1 MADTKVA
8 LVTGAARG
16 LGLEIARVLGRDGF
30 RLFLLDVLDERL
42 AEAAQA
48 LEAEG
53 YTVATRKTDV
63 SRHDEAFAAV
73 AQCIAAFGR
82 LDVLV
87 NCAGIVR
94 FNHAHEVPQAE
105 WDRILG
111 VNLSGPFFMTQAAL
125 PHLIAAEG
133 NIVNIASSNG
143 LRGTPYTLPYAA
155 TKAALISMTKTL
167 AMEYVDAPI
176 RVNAV
181 CPGPMNTEIG
191 NDIVFPPN
199 MDEAKLARYAGQ
211 RPAAEASEVAQAVGF
226 MASSAASAVHGA
238 IWTADGGISA
248 G

>member
-1 MADTKVA
+1 MADEKVA

-16 LGLEIARVLGRDGF
+16 LGLEIAKVLGHDGF
-30 RLFLLDVLDERL
+30 RLFLLDVLDDRL
-42 AEAAQA
+42 AEAAA
-48 LEAEG
+48 TLRAEG
-53 YTVATRKTDV
+53 YDVATRTTDV
-63 SRHDEAFAAV
+63 SQHDECFAAV
-73 AQCIAAFGR
+73 AGCIAAFGR
-82 LDVLV
+82 LDALV

-94 FNHAHEVPQAE
+94 FNHADQVPQAE

-125 PHLIAAEG
+125 PHLLKVSG

-155 TKAALISMTKTL
+155 TKAALISMTKTM
-167 AMEYVDAPI
+167 AMEFVDAPI

-191 NDIVFPPN
+191 ADIVFPPN
-199 MDEAKLARYAGQ
+199 IQHEKLARYAGQ
-211 RPAAEASEVAQAVGF
+211 RPAAEAIEVAQVVGF
-226 MASSAASAVHGA
+226 MASDAAAAVHGA

>member
-1 MADTKVA
+1 MANDKVA
-8 LVTGAARG
+8 LITGAARG
-16 LGLEIARVLGRDGF
+16 LGKDIAEVLGRDGF
-30 RLFLLDVLDERL
+30 RLYLLDILDERL
-42 AEAAQA
+42 AQT
-48 LEAEG
+48 AEEFRG
-53 YTVATRKTDV
+53 KGFTVATRKTDV
-63 SRHDEAFAAV
+63 SLHEDAFAAV
-73 AQCIAAFGR
+73 GGCIEAFGR

-94 FNHAHEVPQAE
+94 FNHADQVPQAE

-125 PHLIAAEG
+125 PHLIAVAG

-167 AMEYVDAPI
+167 AVEYVDSPI

-191 NDIVFPPN
+191 TDIVFQPT
-199 MDEAKLARYAGQ
+199 MQQDKIARYGGQ
-211 RPAAEASEVAQAVGF
+211 RPAAEASEVAEVVGF
-226 MASSAASAVHGA
+226 LASPAASAVHGA
-238 IWTADGGISA
+238 IWTADGGITA